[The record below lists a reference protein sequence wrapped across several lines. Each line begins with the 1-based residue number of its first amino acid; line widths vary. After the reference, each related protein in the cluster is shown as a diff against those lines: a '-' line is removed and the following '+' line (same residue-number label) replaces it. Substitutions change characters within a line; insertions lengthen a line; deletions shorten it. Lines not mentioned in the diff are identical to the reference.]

1 MINQIWQKTVLTGSS
16 SPHGAMTELFLLPVL
31 PFTVMTHWADCCVF
45 SSLRSRT
52 PMTCWSHRLRGFER
66 SRLELLRYIWVKFW
80 AQTSSAVYFYLT
92 LHIEEQQVIFKTSQP
107 LRRPAEFS
115 SLSLMLKLQLSDTV
129 GGESD
134 RLSCSAL
141 VSVGPLVSG
150 QRIQFVQINDGSQ
163 SSVSNKVMGT
173 DAEREDRERVTD
185 SEIFELSEAV

>member
-1 MINQIWQKTVLTGSS
+1 
-16 SPHGAMTELFLLPVL
+16 
-31 PFTVMTHWADCCVF
+31 
-45 SSLRSRT
+45 
-52 PMTCWSHRLRGFER
+52 
-66 SRLELLRYIWVKFW
+66 
-80 AQTSSAVYFYLT
+80 
-92 LHIEEQQVIFKTSQP
+92 
-107 LRRPAEFS
+107 
-115 SLSLMLKLQLSDTV
+115 MLKLQLSDTV